1 MPRRL
6 VLVAGEASG
15 DLHGAALVE
24 ALRAADP
31 ALEFSGIGGP
41 RMRQAGVALTD
52 DLTRLALIGVVDVL
66 RHFGAFRRVFYR
78 FLDHI
83 DTWKPDALICIDYPG
98 FNLRLAREV
107 KRRRLPVIY
116 YISPQVWAWHQSRVR
131 LIREVVDHLVVILP
145 FEPDFYRPHG
155 IRADFVGHPLLDIVR
170 PTMTREAFLA
180 SVDLAPTA
188 KTITLAPGSRLG
200 EIRRHLPL
208 MLEAAARIARQHPDA
223 QFLLP
228 TLPTLPE
235 AIYAP
240 HLQQHRQLKLRTVPG
255 HMYDALNAAD
265 LVLVAS
271 GTATLETAIAE
282 RPMVIVYKTSLWTWL
297 PARLVVRLPY
307 IGLVNVVAGKQVVPE
322 LIQFDATPERLARE
336 ALAIL
341 DDPTRQEMMRQELRQ
356 VKVKLGHSG
365 AAARAARSI
374 LDYLD
379 VRFTRTTHTEWT
391 YNNGR

>member
-15 DLHGAALVE
+15 DLHGAALVA

-31 ALEFSGIGGP
+31 TLEFSGIGGP
-41 RMRQAGVALTD
+41 RMRQAGVALSD

-66 RHFGAFRRVFYR
+66 RHFGTFRRVFYR
-78 FLDHI
+78 ILDHI
-83 DTWKPDALICIDYPG
+83 DTWKPDAVICIDYPG

-107 KRRRLPVIY
+107 KRRRLPLIY

-155 IRADFVGHPLLDIVR
+155 IRADFVGHPLLDLVR
-170 PTMTREAFLA
+170 PTVTRETFL
-180 SVDLAPTA
+180 SGEGLSPTM
-188 KTITLAPGSRLG
+188 KTITLAPGSRVG
-200 EIRRHLPL
+200 EINRHLPL
-208 MLEAAARIARQHPDA
+208 MLEAAARIARTHPGT

-235 AIYAP
+235 AIYTQ
-240 HLQQHRQLKLRTVPG
+240 HLQRYRDLALRVVPG
-255 HMYDALNAAD
+255 KMYDALNAAD

-282 RPMVIVYKTSLWTWL
+282 RPMIIVYKTSFWTWL

-341 DDPTRQEMMRQELRQ
+341 DDPKRQEQMRQELRQ
-356 VKVKLGHSG
+356 VKAKLGEPG

-374 LDYLD
+374 LHYLD
-379 VRFTRTTHTEWT
+379 LRFTRTTHAEWALEQ
-391 YNNGR
+391 R

>member
-31 ALEFSGIGGP
+31 TLEFSGIGGP
-41 RMRQAGVALTD
+41 RMRQAGAALTD
-52 DLTRLALIGVVDVL
+52 DLTQLALIGVVDVL
-66 RHFGAFRRVFYR
+66 RHFATFRRVFYR
-78 FLDHI
+78 LLDHI
-83 DTWKPDALICIDYPG
+83 DTWKPDAVICIDYPG

-107 KRRRLPVIY
+107 KRRRLPLIY

-155 IRADFVGHPLLDIVR
+155 IRADFVGHPLLDLVR
-170 PTMTREAFLA
+170 PTATRETFLA
-180 SVDLAPTA
+180 GEGFPPTA
-188 KTITLAPGSRLG
+188 TTIALAPGSRIG
-200 EIRRHLPL
+200 EINRHLPL
-208 MLEAAARIARQHPDA
+208 MLEAAARIAKAHPQT

-235 AIYAP
+235 TIYAQ
-240 HLQQHRQLKLRTVPG
+240 HLQRHRDLALRIVPG
-255 HMYDALNAAD
+255 KMYDALNAAD

-271 GTATLETAIAE
+271 GTATLETAIAG
-282 RPMVIVYKTSLWTWL
+282 RPMIIVYTTSFWTWL
-297 PARLVVRLPY
+297 PARLMVRLPY

-322 LIQFDATPERLARE
+322 LIQFDATPERLVRE
-336 ALAIL
+336 ALTIL
-341 DDPTRQEMMRQELRQ
+341 DDPQRQETMRRELTA
-356 VKVKLGHSG
+356 VKAKLGEPG

-374 LDYLD
+374 LNYLD
-379 VRFTRTTHTEWT
+379 VRFTRTTHAEWV
-391 YNNGR
+391 